1 MQTISERKR
10 IGLASIPVVQQAP
23 VKFFRPCLKKPFE
36 LPDMEGGVPII
47 PVSGGADSSYL
58 AILLHALF
66 PEVPWRL
73 VFTDTGTAENPV
85 EEPEVY
91 TALDRL
97 EVYLGKKIERLMP
110 EKGLFE
116 IIEQYG
122 GFLPGHQSRYCT
134 RMLKKVPFERWLKQ
148 FAGVDKFVFVGIR
161 ADEAGRVAFDLAE
174 TETIMPFVQ
183 MGLTREDI
191 FRGLEATV
199 GIPAMYRRR
208 TRSGCFMCPFQR
220 RSELVGL
227 LQEKPTEFLKA
238 EGCEHVAVSDLARWS
253 DGIPLW
259 KDSGI
264 AANWLTLPKPDE
276 GEIAG
281 KKALMAPDL
290 FGARIYVGG
299 EFFTDGWPG
308 CAEFVWHQRVVSVA
322 PTLHHIKGQL
332 ADRYHHLLAT
342 AEVYGMTPEQV
353 RRQIKFGI
361 WVVEL
366 PSSVFDPQG
375 PREKGYTWQSG
386 WAYKQ
391 LRHIVSW
398 TTRALHAEGMRQI
411 AASSVSS
418 ELSVQAEWRDSAKAG
433 LQEATFELGCI
444 VASQWF
450 KPAEE
455 KREETEEERLTFLP
469 CPMCSL

>member
-1 MQTISERKR
+1 MQTISESKR

-23 VKFFRPCLKKPFE
+23 VKFFRPCVRKPFE
-36 LPDMEGGVPII
+36 LPDMDGGVPII

-85 EEPEVY
+85 EDPEVY
-91 TALDRL
+91 TTLDRL
-97 EVYLGKKIERLMP
+97 EVYLGKKIERLVP

-116 IIEQYG
+116 IIAQYR

-134 RMLKKVPFERWLKQ
+134 RMLKKIPFERWLQQ
-148 FAGVDKFVFVGIR
+148 FAGIEKFCFVAIR
-161 ADEAGRVAFDLAE
+161 YEERGRVAFDLAE
-174 TETIMPFVQ
+174 TETIRPFVE

-191 FRGLEATV
+191 FRGLEGTI
-199 GIPAMYRRR
+199 GIPAFYKRR
-208 TRSGCFMCPFQR
+208 TRSGCHNCPFQAR
-220 RSELVGL
+220 QELVGL
-227 LQEKPTEFLKA
+227 WQERPAEFLKG
-238 EGCEHVAVSDLARWS
+238 ERCENVASSDLARW
-253 DGIPLW
+253 DEGIPLW

-264 AANWLTLPKPDE
+264 AANWQSLPKPDE
-276 GEIAG
+276 GEITG

-299 EFFTDGWPG
+299 EFFTDGFL
-308 CAEFVWHQRVVSVA
+308 AVDEFVWHQRVVSVA
-322 PTLHHIKGQL
+322 PTLHSIKSQL
-332 ADRYHHLLAT
+332 ADRYEHLLAT
-342 AEVYGMTPEQV
+342 AEVWGMTQEDV
-353 RRQIKFGI
+353 RRQVKFGI

-375 PREKGYTWQSG
+375 PRAKGYTWQSG

-398 TTRALHAEGMRQI
+398 ATRALHAEGMRQD
-411 AASSVSS
+411 AARSVANK
-418 ELSVQAEWRDSAKAG
+418 LSVQAEWRDSAKEG
-433 LQEATFELGCI
+433 LQQATFELGQI
-444 VASQWF
+444 LASQWF
-450 KPAEE
+450 QPTEAT
-455 KREETEEERLTFLP
+455 REESEEERMAYLP